1 MLAQT
6 QGMDVNKYMSD
17 FNAQATN
24 LAKFGLPD
32 VTSEFNRLAI
42 IQEKTGASM
51 DSLMGAM
58 DTFSTFEGALNAAS
72 KLNAAFDTT
81 IDGMEIMDTM
91 MQKGPAESLLLLR
104 ERLEETGQSFDT
116 MNYAQKRAM
125 QQALGMDMK
134 TLNQFM
140 SKPFTDLEAAVA
152 ASDGSIES
160 LGDSMNS
167 LQKDSKDMMTQE
179 ERVAKAQDLQREAIQ
194 GLADA
199 MYDLRAGITELMGG
213 FGGMITSL
221 AAGFLGTGSVM
232 FKAIGA
238 VGQFASRLGSA
249 GTNVGS
255 LTNQMGELQNV
266 TPQVSDTIS
275 KSSQGLGR
283 MSKMAGIAAKAMG
296 ALAVAMVGLY
306 LTEQLVESLGGKGE
320 KGTTAGNAANILG
333 KGATGAAA
341 GAMVAGPAGAI
352 VGGIGGLAWGAIEA
366 QLPSGH
372 PSVSGG
378 MYKLGDRNGPE
389 MVGINGQNFM
399 TGMGGPQ
406 SMYLPPGASVTPV
419 QAAGNTGQSMGP
431 QEIVVNM
438 SMIDDEGKL
447 IGNKQFKKRVSD
459 QMNEELAFNF

>member
-1 MLAQT
+1 
-6 QGMDVNKYMSD
+6 
-17 FNAQATN
+17 
-24 LAKFGLPD
+24 
-32 VTSEFNRLAI
+32 
-42 IQEKTGASM
+42 
-51 DSLMGAM
+51 
-58 DTFSTFEGALNAAS
+58 
-72 KLNAAFDTT
+72 
-81 IDGMEIMDTM
+81 
-91 MQKGPAESLLLLR
+91 
-104 ERLEETGQSFDT
+104 
-116 MNYAQKRAM
+116 
-125 QQALGMDMK
+125 
-134 TLNQFM
+134 
-140 SKPFTDLEAAVA
+140 
-152 ASDGSIES
+152 
-160 LGDSMNS
+160 MNS

-179 ERVAKAQDLQREAIQ
+179 ERVAKAQEKQRKAIQ

-213 FGGMITSL
+213 FGGMV
-221 AAGFLGTGSVM
+221 AAMAVGFLGTGSVM
-232 FKAIGA
+232 FKAIGSI
-238 VGQFASRLGSA
+238 GQFASGLGSA
-249 GTNVGS
+249 GTNMDD
-255 LTNQMGELQNV
+255 LTNKTGNFSRV
-266 TPQVSDTIS
+266 TPQVNTNIS
-275 KSSQGLGR
+275 QTSQGLGR
-283 MSKMAGIAAKAMG
+283 MTKMAGIASKAMG
-296 ALAVAMVGLY
+296 ALAIAMVGLY

-320 KGTTAGNAANILG
+320 KGTTAGNTANILG
-333 KGATGAAA
+333 KAATGAAA

-352 VGGIGGLAWGAIEA
+352 VGGIGGAAWGAIEA

-419 QAAGNTGQSMGP
+419 QGAGNTGQSMGP